1 MKVTSPEKK
10 YHRPFLAVAKKLAAV
25 LLLGL
30 PLVATAGVITNDT
43 FFKDTSGNP
52 VYSQGGGIFKFGAKY
67 YWYGVKYN
75 GAVTYFN
82 NPAGGKNSDTSFNA
96 VTCYSS
102 TDLINWTFENNILTT
117 GTSGLGTVSW
127 LGRLGVFF
135 NAATSR
141 YILCTQ
147 YSGSLGSGN
156 LYCTSS
162 TPNGNF
168 AVNTLQTPVPGVANG
183 TTGDQTVFTDTD
195 GQSYLICSSSSGR
208 SNWYVAAFNSN
219 GIGSQTA
226 VRIGGGT
233 GREGNCMFKFNGR
246 YYFCSSDLHGWNASH
261 CYVISS
267 PSIQGTYSSESV
279 MAGTDADFCHV
290 SQTGFFVTVAGS
302 SATTVL
308 FMGDRW
314 ADFAGNGVGYNQ
326 WCPLTFSG
334 STPTFKSVTKF
345 NFDASTGVWSVAAGN
360 NYVLNPS
367 YEADR
372 VAQTTVAGWTSTGS
386 GFGNISG
393 SHNPG
398 RWHFHHSNT
407 VAYTATTDQVITGL
421 PNGAYTLKVWYESSG
436 GQATARIF
444 ARNFGGSQIN
454 ANVNTAHSAWTQ
466 VTISNIAVT
475 NGQCDVGLESNA
487 SANQW
492 VDIDDWELTASSGGS
507 TADTYPAESA
517 ALAGGVTIDSN
528 NNGFNG
534 TGFANFPA
542 SGGTLT
548 FNNVD
553 GNGGGSKSLAIRYAN
568 GAATARAGNLTV
580 NGVTTPISFATTGGW
595 TNWVTMNV
603 AITLNNNTSN
613 TIQFASTGNDLGNI
627 DEITVP

>member
-1 MKVTSPEKK
+1 MNPQIVSPKF
-10 YHRPFLAVAKKLAAV
+10 RGRSFATLAAFAS
-25 LLLGL
+25 LLFFSL
-30 PLVATAGVITNDT
+30 LVTASAGVITNDV
-43 FFKDTSGNP
+43 FFKDTAGNP
-52 VYSQGGGIFKFGAKY
+52 IYSQGGGIFKFGSKY

-82 NPAGGKNSDTSFNA
+82 NPAAGKNSDTSFNA

-102 TDLINWTFENNILTT
+102 TDLINWTFENNVLTAS
-117 GTSGLGTVSW
+117 TSGIGSVSW
-127 LGRLGVFF
+127 LGRMGVFF

-141 YILCTQ
+141 YVLVTQ
-147 YSGSLGSGN
+147 YSGSLGGGN
-156 LYCTSS
+156 LYCTAT

-168 AVNTLQTPVPGVANG
+168 AVNTLQTPVPGVANN

-195 GQSYLICSSSSGR
+195 GQSYLICSSASGR

-219 GIGSQTA
+219 GIGTQTA

-261 CYVISS
+261 AYYISATNIFG
-267 PSIQGTYSSESV
+267 PYGAEAV
-279 MAGTDADFCHV
+279 MGKTDLDFCHV
-290 SQTGFFVTVAGS
+290 TQTGFFVTVAGS

-308 FMGDRW
+308 FAGDRW
-314 ADFAGNGVGYNQ
+314 SDFAGNGVGYNQ

-334 STPTFKSVTKF
+334 STPTFVSMSKY
-345 NFDASTGVWSVAAGN
+345 NFDAGTGLWSVAAGN
-360 NYVLNPS
+360 NYVLNPN

-407 VAYTATTDQVITGL
+407 AAYSATTNQVITGL
-421 PNGAYTLKVWYESSG
+421 PNGTYTLKVWYESSG
-436 GQATARIF
+436 GQSTARIF
-444 ARNFGGSQIN
+444 ARNFGGSQLN
-454 ANVNTAHSAWTQ
+454 ANVNTAHSTWTQ

-475 NGQCDVGLESNA
+475 NGQCDVGLESVA

-492 VDIDDWELTASSGGS
+492 VDIDDWELTGTAAAPG
-507 TADTYPAESA
+507 ADTYQGESA
-517 ALAGGVTIDSN
+517 TLAGGVTIDSN

-534 TGFANFPA
+534 TGFLNFPA
-542 SGGTLT
+542 SGGTAT

-553 GNGGGSKSLAIRYAN
+553 GNGGGAKTLAIRYAN
-568 GAATARAGNLTV
+568 GAATARAGNLVV
-580 NGVTTPISFATTGGW
+580 NGVTTAVSFASTGGW
-595 TNWVTMNV
+595 TNWATLNV
-603 AITLNNNTSN
+603 NITLNNNTSN